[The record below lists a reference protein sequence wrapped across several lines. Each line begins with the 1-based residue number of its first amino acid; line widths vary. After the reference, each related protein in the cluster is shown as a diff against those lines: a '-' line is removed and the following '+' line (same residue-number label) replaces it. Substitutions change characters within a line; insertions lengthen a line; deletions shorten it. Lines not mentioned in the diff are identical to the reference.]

1 MDGGFPVMITLLQLD
16 YFRRLAATEHITQTA
31 KELYISQTALSS
43 MIIGLEKELGIQL
56 FDRSKRSI
64 RLNQAG
70 RIYLQY
76 VNEVFAALNNGRT
89 ALQELTETAEHQV
102 SLTVG
107 SPQVWLNM
115 IRDFRHR
122 CPEYSIKQ
130 YSQTL
135 EGLSDSLRTM
145 KTDFVIAGVDE
156 VSDPS
161 FEHVVLKTDR
171 VYLCVS
177 KKHHLAGRESVRL
190 CELENEP
197 YIDLPVG
204 APWRTYCAELFSR
217 AGVNINRVLECD
229 ASIRSALIDAEFG
242 VALTSSSAYEVDMLK
257 PNCYIP
263 VDDEFAVR
271 EMALFWNPKKY
282 TSKAANSF
290 RDFCAGYWN
299 EKI

>member
-1 MDGGFPVMITLLQLD
+1 MITLLQLD

-43 MIIGLEKELGIQL
+43 MIIGLEKELGVKL

-70 RIYLQY
+70 RLYLQY
-76 VNEVFAALNNGRT
+76 VNEVFSALENGRT
-89 ALQELTETAEHQV
+89 ALHELTESAEHQV

-115 IRDFRHR
+115 IRDFRHQ

-130 YSQTL
+130 HSRTL
-135 EGLSDSLRTM
+135 EGLTDSLRSMT
-145 KTDFVIAGVDE
+145 TDFVIAGLEE
-156 VSDPS
+156 VPDPS
-161 FEHVVLKTDR
+161 FEHVVLKTDS
-171 VYLCVS
+171 VYLCVPKS
-177 KKHHLAGRESVRL
+177 HRLVGREKVWLR
-190 CELENEP
+190 ELEDEP

-217 AGVNINRVLECD
+217 AGVNIRRVLECD
-229 ASIRSALIDAEFG
+229 ASIRSALIDSEFG

-263 VDDEFAVR
+263 VADAFATR

-282 TSKAANSF
+282 MSKAAHSF
-290 RDFCAGYWN
+290 REFCADYWT
-299 EKI
+299 KKA

>member
-1 MDGGFPVMITLLQLD
+1 MITLLQLD
-16 YFRRLAATEHITQTA
+16 YFRKLAATEHITQTA

-43 MIIGLEKELGIQL
+43 MIIGLERELGVQL

-76 VNEVFAALNNGRT
+76 VNDVFAALDNGRA
-89 ALQELTETAEHQV
+89 ALQDFTEGAEHQV

-107 SPQVWLNM
+107 SPQVWMHM
-115 IRDFRHR
+115 IRDFRHQ

-135 EGLSDSLRTM
+135 DGLTDSLRSM

-156 VSDPS
+156 VTDPA
-161 FEHVVLKTDR
+161 FEHLVLKTDR
-171 VYLCVS
+171 VYLCVP
-177 KKHHLAGRESVRL
+177 KGHRLADRDIVWLREL
-190 CELENEP
+190 ADEP
-197 YIDLPVG
+197 YIDLPEG
-204 APWRTYCAELFSR
+204 TPWRTYCSELFRR
-217 AGVNINRVLECD
+217 ADVSIHRVLECD
-229 ASIRSALIDAEFG
+229 ASIRAALIDAEFG
-242 VALTSSSAYEVDMLK
+242 VALTSASAYEVDMLK
-257 PNCYIP
+257 PNCYVPIA
-263 VDDEFAVR
+263 DEFSHR

-282 TSKAANSF
+282 LSKAALRF

-299 EKI
+299 KQA

>member
-1 MDGGFPVMITLLQLD
+1 MITLLQLD
-16 YFRRLAATEHITQTA
+16 YFRKLAATEHITQTA

-43 MIIGLEKELGIQL
+43 MIIGLEKELGVQL

-76 VNEVFAALNNGRT
+76 VNEMFAALDNGRN
-89 ALQELTETAEHQV
+89 ALHELTEGAEHQV

-107 SPQVWLNM
+107 SPQVWLHM
-115 IRDFRHR
+115 IRDFRHQ
-122 CPEYSIKQ
+122 CPECSIRQ

-135 EGLSDSLRTM
+135 DGLTDSLRSM
-145 KTDFVIAGVDE
+145 KTDFVIAGLGE
-156 VSDPS
+156 VPDPS
-161 FEHVVLKTDR
+161 FDHVVLKTDR

-177 KKHHLAGRESVRL
+177 KNHRLAGRESIRL
-190 CELENEP
+190 RELEDEP

-204 APWRTYCAELFSR
+204 APWRAYCTELFDR
-217 AGVNINRVLECD
+217 AGVNIRRVLECD
-229 ASIRSALIDAEFG
+229 ASIRSALIDSEFG

-257 PNCYIP
+257 PNRYVP
-263 VDDEFAVR
+263 VADEFATR

-282 TSKAANSF
+282 MSKAARSF
-290 RDFCAGYWN
+290 RDFCAGYWTKN
-299 EKI
+299 DL

>member
-1 MDGGFPVMITLLQLD
+1 MITLLQLD
-16 YFRRLAATEHITQTA
+16 YFRKLAATEHITQTA

-43 MIIGLEKELGIQL
+43 MIIGLEKELGVQL

-76 VNEVFAALNNGRT
+76 VNDVFAALENGRT
-89 ALQELTETAEHQV
+89 ALHELTETAEHQV

-107 SPQVWLNM
+107 TPQVWLHM
-115 IRDFRHR
+115 IRDFRHQ

-135 EGLSDSLRTM
+135 DGLTDSLRSM
-145 KTDFVIAGVDE
+145 KTDFVIAGLE
-156 VSDPS
+156 EISDPS

-171 VYLCVS
+171 VYLCVP
-177 KKHHLAGRESVRL
+177 KHHPFVGRDSIRL
-190 CELENEP
+190 HELENEP

-204 APWRTYCAELFSR
+204 APWRAYCAELFER
-217 AGVNINRVLECD
+217 AGVNIHRVLECD
-229 ASIRSALIDAEFG
+229 ASIRSALIDSEFG

-257 PNCYIP
+257 PNRYIP
-263 VDDEFAVR
+263 VADEFATR

-282 TSKAANSF
+282 MSKAALSF
-290 RDFCAGYWN
+290 RDFCADYWT
-299 EKI
+299 KQA

>member
-1 MDGGFPVMITLLQLD
+1 MITLLQLD
-16 YFRRLAATEHITQTA
+16 YFRKLAATEHITQTA

-43 MIIGLEKELGIQL
+43 MIIGLEKELGVQL

-76 VNEVFAALNNGRT
+76 VDEMFTALDNGRT
-89 ALQELTETAEHQV
+89 ALRELTEGAERQV

-115 IRDFRHR
+115 IRDFCHQ

-130 YSQTL
+130 YSRTL
-135 EGLSDSLRTM
+135 EGLSDALHSM
-145 KTDFVIAGVDE
+145 KTDFVIAGLDE
-156 VSDPS
+156 IPDPS
-161 FEHVVLKTDR
+161 FDHVVLKTDR

-177 KKHHLAGRESVRL
+177 KSHRLADRESIRL
-190 CELENEP
+190 QELEDEP

-204 APWRTYCAELFSR
+204 VPWRTYCAELFDR
-217 AGVNINRVLECD
+217 AGVSINRVLECD
-229 ASIRSALIDAEFG
+229 ASIRSALIDAGFG

-263 VDDEFAVR
+263 VADEFAVR

-282 TSKAANSF
+282 MSKAANRF
-290 RDFCAGYWN
+290 RDFCADYWTQ
-299 EKI
+299 K

>member
-1 MDGGFPVMITLLQLD
+1 MITLLQLD
-16 YFRRLAATEHITQTA
+16 YFRRLAETEHITQTA
-31 KELYISQTALSS
+31 KELFISQTALSS
-43 MIIGLEKELGIQL
+43 MIIGLEKELGVQL

-76 VNEVFAALNNGRT
+76 VNEVFASLNNGRT
-89 ALQELTETAEHQV
+89 ALQELAETAEHQV

-107 SPQVWLNM
+107 SPQVWLRM
-115 IRDFRHR
+115 IRDFRHQ

-130 YSQTL
+130 HSQTL
-135 EGLSDSLRTM
+135 EGLSEALRTM
-145 KTDFVIAGVDE
+145 RTDFVIAGFDE
-156 VSDPS
+156 VPDQS
-161 FEHVVLKTDR
+161 FEHMILKTDR
-171 VYLCVS
+171 VYLCVP
-177 KKHHLAGRESVRL
+177 KHHRFIGRECVWL
-190 CELENEP
+190 HELEDEP
-197 YIDLPVG
+197 YIDLPIG

-217 AGVNINRVLECD
+217 AGVNIRRVLECD

-263 VDDEFAVR
+263 IADEFAVR

-282 TSKAANSF
+282 MSKAANSF
-290 RDFCAGYWN
+290 RDFCANYWTN
-299 EKI
+299 KT

>member
-1 MDGGFPVMITLLQLD
+1 MITLLQLD

-43 MIIGLEKELGIQL
+43 MIIGLEKELGVRL

-70 RIYLQY
+70 RVYLQY
-76 VNEVFAALNNGRT
+76 VNDVFTALENGRT

-115 IRDFRHR
+115 IRDFRHQ

-130 YSQTL
+130 HSQTL
-135 EGLSDSLRTM
+135 DGLTDSLRRM
-145 KTDFVIAGVDE
+145 RTDFVIAGMNE
-156 VSDPS
+156 VTDPG

-171 VYLCVS
+171 VYLCVPKS
-177 KKHHLAGRESVRL
+177 HPLAARDTVWLR
-190 CELENEP
+190 ELENQP

-204 APWRTYCAELFSR
+204 NPWRAYCADLFDR
-217 AGVNINRVLECD
+217 AGVTVRRVLECD

-242 VALTSSSAYEVDMLK
+242 VALTSSSAYEVDMLR

-263 VDDEFAVR
+263 ISDEFTTR

-282 TSKAANSF
+282 LSRAALSF
-290 RDFCAGYWN
+290 RDFCADYWT
-299 EKI
+299 KKA

>member
-1 MDGGFPVMITLLQLD
+1 MITLLQLD

-64 RLNQAG
+64 HLNQAG
-70 RIYLQY
+70 RVYLQY
-76 VNEVFAALNNGRT
+76 VNEVFTALENGRT
-89 ALQELTETAEHQV
+89 ALQELTEAAEHQV

-107 SPQVWLNM
+107 SPQVWLHM
-115 IRDFRHR
+115 IRDFRKQ

-135 EGLSDSLRTM
+135 EGLTDSLRSM

-156 VSDPS
+156 VPDPA

-171 VYLCVS
+171 VYLCVPKS
-177 KKHHLAGRESVRL
+177 HRLAQREQVWLR
-190 CELENEP
+190 ELADEP

-204 APWRTYCAELFSR
+204 APWRTYCAQLFDR
-217 AGVNINRVLECD
+217 AGVKIRRVLECD

-242 VALTSSSAYEVDMLK
+242 VALTSSSAYEVDMLR
-257 PNCYIP
+257 PNRYVPIA
-263 VDDEFAVR
+263 DEFSRR

-282 TSKAANSF
+282 MSKAALSF
-290 RDFCAGYWN
+290 RGFCADYWI
-299 EKI
+299 KKA